1 MLGARRTLK
10 GWFKSTRSLLND
22 SRRWRAA
29 KESTQKPKKRQT
41 KQTVAA
47 TRLIVVHLHRDFQ
60 DELLELLNVWNE
72 VQKVLKFVP
81 LRPPRELETQ
91 LLVDRPLLD
100 ERACELADTLR
111 RESGFEI
118 QDGIIQFFEGR
129 LHGRDTHQL
138 FASTSLRGGH
148 LGESTISL
156 RMMRILVDS
165 GDVRGAP
172 IFALIA
178 RQLLSVLGHDS
189 GLDSHKITR
198 GCSMDYCN
206 EMPDIQVGLRGGPKF
221 CPHCERLLENYKRPY
236 LTELAASAKQL
247 LSKGKDE
254 QIDKRMK
261 LRSKR
266 EPIESD
272 GSFDVAL
279 SFAGEDRQKASALA
293 NGLKKRGLQVFY
305 DDFQKSEL
313 WGADL
318 YSYLSDLYR
327 FRATFCVMFLSKDY
341 ARKLWTNHERAAAQ
355 ERAFKDNRTYIL
367 PIRVDDTEIPGILST
382 VGYLRWD
389 DEDAESIV
397 DMIVS
402 KLKSAKVI

>member
-1 MLGARRTLK
+1 
-10 GWFKSTRSLLND
+10 
-22 SRRWRAA
+22 
-29 KESTQKPKKRQT
+29 
-41 KQTVAA
+41 
-47 TRLIVVHLHRDFQ
+47 
-60 DELLELLNVWNE
+60 
-72 VQKVLKFVP
+72 
-81 LRPPRELETQ
+81 
-91 LLVDRPLLD
+91 
-100 ERACELADTLR
+100 
-111 RESGFEI
+111 
-118 QDGIIQFFEGR
+118 
-129 LHGRDTHQL
+129 
-138 FASTSLRGGH
+138 
-148 LGESTISL
+148 
-156 RMMRILVDS
+156 MMRILVD
-165 GDVRGAP
+165 GRHIPHAP

-189 GLDSHKITR
+189 GLDSHKVTR

-206 EMPDIQVGLRGGPKF
+206 EMPDIQIGLRGGPKF
-221 CPHCERLLENYKRPY
+221 CPQCERSLEKNKRSY
-236 LTELAASAKQL
+236 LNELAANAKQL

-261 LRSKR
+261 LREQR
-266 EPIESD
+266 EPIESE

-279 SFAGEDRQKASALA
+279 SFAGEDRSKASTLA
-293 NGLKKRGLQVFY
+293 NGLKERGLRVFY

-327 FRATFCVMFLSKDY
+327 FRATYCVMFLSKDY
-341 ARKLWTNHERAAAQ
+341 ARKLWTNHERAVAQ

-389 DEDAESIV
+389 DEDTESIV

-402 KLKSAKVI
+402 KLNGAKVIKQK